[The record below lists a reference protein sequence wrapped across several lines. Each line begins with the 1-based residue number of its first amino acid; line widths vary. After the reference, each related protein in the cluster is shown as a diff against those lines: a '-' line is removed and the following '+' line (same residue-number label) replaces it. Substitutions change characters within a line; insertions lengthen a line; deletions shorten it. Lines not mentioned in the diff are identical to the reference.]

1 MKTVSEIIREAGI
14 TRQSLYNAMKRAG
27 TNVNALASE
36 KQGNTMLFDKEAE
49 ERVKS
54 IIEKYCQKTVNVK
67 DQLSK
72 AETKLRKQEE
82 DIKRL
87 QAEAEELR
95 RELKE
100 KRRLEEDTKRLQ
112 TELEGLREEHKMLT
126 AAAATNAVT
135 IQRQHDQ
142 IERLQQHITERI
154 TDGAAAAPSAGSAEG
169 WIQRT
174 WRRITGK
181 GVSK

>member
-1 MKTVSEIIREAGI
+1 MKTVNEIIREAGI

-36 KQGNTMLFDKEAE
+36 KQGNTMLFDEAAE

-95 RELKE
+95 RELEE
-100 KRRLEEDTKRLQ
+100 KQRLEEDTKRLQ
-112 TELEGLREEHKMLT
+112 TELEELKEEHKMLT
-126 AAAATNAVT
+126 ATAAAHAVT
-135 IQRQHDQ
+135 IQKQTDLIAQ
-142 IERLQQHITERI
+142 LQQRKTARI
-154 TDGAAAAPSAGSAEG
+154 TNGAEAEG
-169 WIQRT
+169 WIRRA
-174 WRRITGK
+174 WRRISGK
-181 GVSK
+181 GAKE

>member
-1 MKTVSEIIREAGI
+1 MKTVNEIIREAGI

-36 KQGNTMLFDKEAE
+36 KQGNTMLFDEAAE

-100 KRRLEEDTKRLQ
+100 KFGNALAHRLRLHPLGKVS
-112 TELEGLREEHKMLT
+112 EMLLKGIGGHKSRCYKSKEYGKDILHLCLLFESEVAWSICT
-126 AAAATNAVT
+126 AVNA
-135 IQRQHDQ
+135 
-142 IERLQQHITERI
+142 
-154 TDGAAAAPSAGSAEG
+154 
-169 WIQRT
+169 
-174 WRRITGK
+174 
-181 GVSK
+181 GVCSVHL